1 MERKI
6 GEIFKC
12 HDTFLQVWEAKESD
26 GCNGCFFEEYRP
38 LCLPYKCTAQ
48 EREDG
53 KNVQFKQIS
62 KTMTTEEAK
71 RRAELYSALAEGK
84 TIQVQNPNGKW
95 EDLKIEGL
103 DHLYDCNK
111 YRIKPEIKYRP
122 FKSQE
127 ECWDEMLKHQP
138 FGWIYNKNDSCY
150 YCIISVDED
159 KIELSPEMQPHSETT
174 IKEYYMENSYIDFV
188 TALEDYEYTFADGTP
203 FGIKEE

>member
-1 MERKI
+1 MTRE
-6 GEIFKC
+6 
-12 HDTFLQVWEAKESD
+12 EAKE
-26 GCNGCFFEEYRP
+26 
-38 LCLPYKCTAQ
+38 LLPVIKA
-48 EREDG
+48 
-53 KNVQFKQIS
+53 F
-62 KTMTTEEAK
+62 
-71 RRAELYSALAEGK
+71 AEGK
-84 TIQVQNPNGKW
+84 EIQYRNSFNEWIDIK
-95 EDLKIEGL
+95 KNEGL
-103 DHLYDCNK
+103 SFIKTPLD
-111 YRIKPEIKYRP
+111 YRIKPESKYRP

-127 ECWDEMLKHQP
+127 ECWEEMLKHQP